1 MSDDLI
7 KKFQELKTKH
17 NELISEKLKYE
28 AKKEQLEQDIK
39 AIQNKYTE
47 YDLTTAESV
56 EKIIN
61 DLTKQLDTELTRI
74 NKQYSEL
81 KQYIYE

>member
-74 NKQYSEL
+74 NEQYSEL